1 MIDISKCNE
10 PVAENIKIILKEKKI
25 KQNVFAE
32 SLGYSVSKFNA
43 LLQGR
48 KLIKVSDLVLI
59 MRLLNIR
66 ADELFKEV

>member
-43 LLQGR
+43 MLQGR
-48 KLIKVSDLVLI
+48 KLIKVI

-66 ADELFKEV
+66 AEELFKEV

>member
-1 MIDISKCNE
+1 MENKCNE

-25 KQNVFAE
+25 KRNVFAE

-43 LLQGR
+43 MLQCR

-59 MRLLNIR
+59 MRLLNIG
-66 ADELFKEV
+66 AEELFKEV

>member
-32 SLGYSVSKFNA
+32 SLGYSVSKVNA
-43 LLQGR
+43 MLQGR
-48 KLIKVSDLVLI
+48 KLIKVI

-66 ADELFKEV
+66 AEELFKEV